1 MYVVTAMY
9 ANDIALSFSLRPPL
23 LLPPPSSPSPPGTT
37 RRWTPIASRSRT
49 PPRTAVATRS
59 KARFVVSRAQHG
71 LASGGNDP
79 RPRRAEGERVAA
91 AVEGG
96 GGDWGVFFGTNQHDP
111 PRESRARP
119 YRGAR
124 QHKQTGIR
132 PSRARCACLKYMYQ
146 NKPAPHL
153 SSKPS
158 FRPVASGTTSAHS
171 GSSAFASTRSSI
183 QVLE

>member
-1 MYVVTAMY
+1 MIQPSPSPSAL
-9 ANDIALSFSLRPPL
+9 LSFSLRPPL